1 MKKCPRCGVEYP
13 DANTLCP
20 ADGIA
25 LETTGDSL
33 IGSVLSGK
41 YRIDERLNE
50 GGMGTVYRGTHV
62 LMDKTVAIKVL
73 RPSLAADEKIVARF
87 SREARAASRI
97 SHPNALSVTD
107 FGEDENGTV
116 FLVMEY
122 LSGRTLKKV
131 IQEEGPLPLPRVVD
145 ITRQIA
151 DALNAAHQQGII
163 HRDLKSDNI
172 MLLDTMTGDH
182 AKVLDFGIAKI
193 NEPDGN
199 RDSGSLTAPNLVI
212 GTPQYM
218 SPEQCSQDSEI
229 DSRSDIYSLGVILYE
244 MLVGHVPFSAESPTM
259 VMLKHLQEPVP
270 SVLDE
275 RNDLPASIDRVIAR
289 AMAKLPANR
298 YQNVAELIEDLTIA
312 SGTAQFAPVPVQPL
326 VNTGAPPIVD
336 EPDEVTVVRP
346 RQELPP
352 APVPVPI
359 QG

>member
-131 IQEEGPLPLPRVVD
+131 IQEEGPLPLPRVGD
-145 ITRQIA
+145 IARQIG
-151 DALNAAHQQGII
+151 DALHAAHEQGVI

-172 MLLDTMTGDH
+172 MLIDTMTGDH
-182 AKVLDFGIAKI
+182 VKVLDFGIAKI
-193 NEPDGN
+193 KEPEGAVDTN
-199 RDSGSLTAPNLVI
+199 LTAPNLV
-212 GTPQYM
+212 
-218 SPEQCSQDSEI
+218 
-229 DSRSDIYSLGVILYE
+229 
-244 MLVGHVPFSAESPTM
+244 
-259 VMLKHLQEPVP
+259 
-270 SVLDE
+270 
-275 RNDLPASIDRVIAR
+275 
-289 AMAKLPANR
+289 
-298 YQNVAELIEDLTIA
+298 
-312 SGTAQFAPVPVQPL
+312 
-326 VNTGAPPIVD
+326 
-336 EPDEVTVVRP
+336 
-346 RQELPP
+346 
-352 APVPVPI
+352 
-359 QG
+359 